1 MATSFDLKN
10 HHQIIF
16 MNHISIG
23 TLSGTARIWDLK
35 NIYIDKILQKK
46 WSYVIKHSRRRDKVK
61 KQVAAVLL

>member
-35 NIYIDKILQKK
+35 NIYIDKILQK
-46 WSYVIKHSRRRDKVK
+46 
-61 KQVAAVLL
+61 